1 MYSVPFSGLS
11 RRAAQRGSALLMVI
25 FLITTLYMIVYAM
38 HSIVKHDVD
47 LAISQKQAFR
57 ARQVA
62 EMGINWAMN
71 PAVKPYDRELLDQ
84 TLEDG
89 ATFSVKI
96 RGEGGRININAWLQK
111 PEETGGEVVKRLFT
125 RWLAPLEAQGGG
137 SINDLAEDLY
147 DKMIDWTD
155 ADSNTRTHG
164 AEKENYITD
173 FGYGETTPYPFNRP
187 FYSLDEMLL
196 VPGFDLIA
204 ANLPDWR
211 DYFTIYSGG
220 GGQAPLDLDAAEA
233 KVIAALGLA
242 LDGSAD
248 PADFNKWEDALEFAQ
263 QIVETRWGN
272 DETEDTE
279 DDKKVEPAEVEGM
292 ISGITGGGETLV
304 PVTEAFGAGDQ
315 TVHIE
320 CVATVGDYRK
330 RVVLI
335 VRGRTAQ
342 PQILSREEVPLFQ

>member
-1 MYSVPFSGLS
+1 MYSLPVSGLS

-62 EMGINWAMN
+62 EIGINWAMN
-71 PAVKPYDRELLDQ
+71 PAVKPYDRDILDGV
-84 TLEDG
+84 LKDG
-89 ATFSVKI
+89 ATYSVKI
-96 RGEGGRININAWLQK
+96 RGEGGRININAWLQM

-125 RWLAPLEAQGGG
+125 RWLAPLEAQGGV

-147 DKMIDWTD
+147 DKMRDWTD
-155 ADSNTRTHG
+155 ADSDTRTHG
-164 AEKENYITD
+164 AEKENYISE
-173 FGYGETTPYPFNRP
+173 FGYGENTPYPFNRP

-211 DYFTIYSGG
+211 DYFTIYSGAG
-220 GGQAPLDLDAAEA
+220 GKAPLDLDAAEA
-233 KVIAALGLA
+233 KVIAALALA
-242 LDGSAD
+242 LEGSGD
-248 PADFNKWEDALEFAQ
+248 PADIHKWEDALETAQ
-263 QIVETRWGN
+263 ELVEFRWSADGI
-272 DETEDTE
+272 EDTQ
-279 DDKKVEPAEVEGM
+279 DDEKVPVDLAQDNLLQ
-292 ISGITGGGETLV
+292 ITGDSPLV
-304 PVTEAFGAGDQ
+304 PFTEAFGTGDQ

-335 VRGRTAQ
+335 VRGRNGL